1 MDGPW
6 THYAKWDK
14 LAKDKYCMYHL
25 YVESQ
30 KAKLIKTKS
39 EMVVTRGWEYMG
51 IGQMLFKGT
60 SLQQIKKSPR
70 DLMHDIVNTD
80 NNIVL

>member
-1 MDGPW
+1 
-6 THYAKWDK
+6 
-14 LAKDKYCMYHL
+14 MYHL

-70 DLMHDIVNTD
+70 DLMHDI
-80 NNIVL
+80 